1 MDEFYVYL
9 ISDRSASINENVM
22 EEVPC
27 RPIDVPCA
35 PTFLTPESQNHASS
49 WITKLSNPLRL
60 QSCLLVAL
68 SELIF
73 PKTMYNVGDGTW
85 VDFITEF
92 DEVAESMKI
101 APGLYENV
109 EKLNRQ
115 IITMT
120 HNMRVSKSQTGGRW
134 EILRAPLITT
144 SETTGRLIVK
154 PGMVNHY
161 IEDDRSSKE
170 RKLVKKIYP
179 IFKGELARKL
189 GLEELK
195 RDVSRPGDLLSRMK
209 NGEILYGTEPI
220 NLFSNTILVHC
231 DAVQNSYVG
240 PELNGI
246 LAIVH
251 MPDDVAVGQMVSIKP
266 EKLVYTPARCDELK
280 NITMELKDSTGKNIE
295 FTSGRTIAVLHFK
308 KPNV

>member
-101 APGLYENV
+101 SPGL
-109 EKLNRQ
+109 
-115 IITMT
+115 
-120 HNMRVSKSQTGGRW
+120 
-134 EILRAPLITT
+134 
-144 SETTGRLIVK
+144 
-154 PGMVNHY
+154 
-161 IEDDRSSKE
+161 
-170 RKLVKKIYP
+170 
-179 IFKGELARKL
+179 
-189 GLEELK
+189 
-195 RDVSRPGDLLSRMK
+195 
-209 NGEILYGTEPI
+209 
-220 NLFSNTILVHC
+220 
-231 DAVQNSYVG
+231 
-240 PELNGI
+240 
-246 LAIVH
+246 
-251 MPDDVAVGQMVSIKP
+251 
-266 EKLVYTPARCDELK
+266 
-280 NITMELKDSTGKNIE
+280 
-295 FTSGRTIAVLHFK
+295 
-308 KPNV
+308 